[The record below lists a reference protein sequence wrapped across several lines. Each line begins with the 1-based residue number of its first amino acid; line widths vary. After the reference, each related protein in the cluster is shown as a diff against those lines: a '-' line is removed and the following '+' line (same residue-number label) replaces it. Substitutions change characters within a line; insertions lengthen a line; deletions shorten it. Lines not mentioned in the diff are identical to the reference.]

1 MHAAD
6 AAHAGGCSAS
16 RQMYHQHHGCSNPDQ
31 DFDAQRGSILFQAYT
46 GLPLSRTQLKQQ
58 VESKDCALRIALA
71 RNEGLANMVIC
82 PSWPC
87 CYFVK

>member
-1 MHAAD
+1 MHPAHAP
-6 AAHAGGCSAS
+6 HAGGSRTS
-16 RQMYHQHHGCSNPDQ
+16 RQMYDRHDVCSNPHQ
-31 DFDAQRGSILFQAYT
+31 DYDAQRGSILFQAYT